1 MNTDL
6 TWWDKQHNGEDS
18 LEQIFVN
25 NIVPRLKDDNIII
38 NYGASASSCGL
49 LYKNQPAVLNAQQ
62 FPLFRNHIDFHPQWT
77 ATVPESLCQQY
88 QTMPGLEVF
97 FWVKWQNLATQLET
111 GEVITIAPVEGVWQC
126 NIQEMIRLIA
136 SSDSKYNDLYCIDL
150 RKLRLRWL
158 CDISQPLYCI
168 HFPDSSYVN
177 VVAQNATIG
186 EIDENTVLAVQNII
200 ASFPGAKVQGSI
212 SEFK

>member
-6 TWWDKQHNGEDS
+6 TWWDCQYNGQDS
-18 LEQIFVN
+18 IEQIFVN
-25 NIVPRLKDDNIII
+25 NVVPQLKDDNIIV
-38 NYGASASSCGL
+38 NYNTSSMPCAL
-49 LYKNQPAVLNAQQ
+49 LYKNQPAALNTQQ
-62 FPLFRNHIDFHPQWT
+62 FPLFREHADFHPQWT
-77 ATVPESLCQQY
+77 VLVSESLCQQY
-88 QTMPGLEVF
+88 QALPSLEIF
-97 FWVKWQNLATQLET
+97 FWVKWQTLATQIET

-126 NIQEMIRLIA
+126 NIQEMIRLVA
-136 SSDSKYNDLYCIDL
+136 SSDSKYNDNYCVDL

-158 CDISQPLYCI
+158 SDINQPLYCI

-177 VVAQNATIG
+177 VVAQNAAIG
-186 EIDENTVLAVQNII
+186 EIDETTVAAVKNII